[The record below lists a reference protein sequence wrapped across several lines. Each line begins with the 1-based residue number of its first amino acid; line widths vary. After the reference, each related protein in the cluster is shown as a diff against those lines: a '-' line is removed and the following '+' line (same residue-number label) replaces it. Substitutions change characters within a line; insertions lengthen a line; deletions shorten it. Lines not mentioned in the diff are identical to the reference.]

1 MRDIRSGQAG
11 RAEVGRAEKQTAR
24 YLRKQPGGS
33 LRGLPPPI
41 KPKRGSGRP
50 YEAPI
55 TAQLKY
61 LRARA
66 RGFRR

>member
-11 RAEVGRAEKQTAR
+11 RAEVGRAEKQLAR

-33 LRGLPPPI
+33 LRGIPAPKKPGRAKPYVTTPI
-41 KPKRGSGRP
+41 
-50 YEAPI
+50 EAK
-55 TAQLKY
+55 LRY

-66 RGFRR
+66 RAPRP